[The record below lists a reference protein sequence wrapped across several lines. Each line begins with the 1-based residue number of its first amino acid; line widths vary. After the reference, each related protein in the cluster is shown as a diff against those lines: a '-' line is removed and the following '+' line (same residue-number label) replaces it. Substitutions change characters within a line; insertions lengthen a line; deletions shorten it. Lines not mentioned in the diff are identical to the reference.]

1 MEGGLADLTSPAA
14 AFGLCAAALW
24 GPATGYPTWPA
35 LARGRLG
42 STDAVSLAV
51 GVLVF
56 TFARRLAAPA
66 AG

>member
-1 MEGGLADLTSPAA
+1 MERGLAELTTPAA
-14 AFGLCAAALW
+14 AFGFCVAVLW

-42 STDAVSLAV
+42 STVAVSLAV
-51 GVLVF
+51 GFLVF